1 MGRNLVFLTVMFF
14 MAVSARA
21 QELKL
26 GFVNDWAILEKLPA
40 KQEVQKILDQETVF
54 WEQRFTD
61 RRQLLKVCL
70 DSIKAVQTNLETA
83 RADSAKTVEP
93 EKRPSSPDSAAN
105 PSAQTDSSASP
116 DKTGDSETAAAQD
129 SIAPAD
135 TMELL
140 ATLVRLEVKLEK
152 EKRETVALYHK
163 IYGKNGVLQRR
174 NAELSQSIL
183 EKVSQS
189 IAEVSQVEEVSY
201 IFDSSVLLYLDQDY
215 NYTEQ
220 VMEALNVEQ
229 QGAR

>member
-129 SIAPAD
+129 STAPAD
-135 TMELL
+135 TLELL

-163 IYGKNGVLQRR
+163 IYGENGVLKRR

-183 EKVSQS
+183 EKISRSISDVSQG
-189 IAEVSQVEEVSY
+189 EDVSF

-215 NYTEQ
+215 NFTEQ
-220 VMEALNVEQ
+220 VMEALNIEQ

>member
-1 MGRNLVFLTVMFF
+1 MFF

-129 SIAPAD
+129 STAPAD
-135 TMELL
+135 TLELL

-163 IYGKNGVLQRR
+163 IYGENGVLKRR

-183 EKVSQS
+183 EKISRSISDVSQG
-189 IAEVSQVEEVSY
+189 EDVSF

-215 NYTEQ
+215 NFTEQ
-220 VMEALNVEQ
+220 VMEALNIEQ